1 MKIKKKNIFM
11 KKNKLNSFLLK
22 SRLINYVF
30 SKNNFIWM
38 RVLFY
43 NNFICQKIKF
53 FFLFW
58 RVLAV
63 GGDWGGQ
70 W

>member
-53 FFLFW
+53 FFS
-58 RVLAV
+58 
-63 GGDWGGQ
+63 GTDNI
-70 W
+70 